1 MRNLIVRAVMIGA
14 IVAGGLALATGTAG
28 AEPVDCGTAQHGY
41 NWALAN
47 LGVADSYFTQAYY
60 RGFEDY
66 YAEQLDAG
74 HC

>member
-1 MRNLIVRAVMIGA
+1 MRNLVVRTVIVGA
-14 IVAGGLALATGTAG
+14 IAAGGLALAAGTAS
-28 AEPVDCGTAQHGY
+28 AEAVDCGKAQHGY

-66 YAEQLDAG
+66 YAGQLDAG
-74 HC
+74 NC